1 MPSRIFYGWV
11 VVAVAFVTMGIAVN
25 ARTAFSLLFPPIL
38 AEFGWS
44 RGLTA
49 GAFAF
54 GFILSASL
62 SPFLGAAMDRWGARW
77 VLAVGV
83 VAVAAGLGL
92 ATLVNAPW
100 QLYLTLGVLVASGT
114 TIAGYTGHALFLPNW
129 FVRRRG
135 VAAGIAFSG
144 VGVGSIVMFPW
155 LQRLIDGFGWRAAC
169 LALVALL
176 VVVVVPLNLL
186 FQRQRPDELG
196 LAADGE
202 AAPARGRAA
211 PADNVVDH
219 AWAATE
225 WTLSRAAGTL
235 RFWCVFVAFFTA
247 LMTWY
252 VVQVHQTKYL
262 TEIGFAP
269 DTAAYALGFVSFLG
283 IPGQIALGHL
293 SDRIGREWVWTISG
307 LGFAACYALLLVMR
321 VHPSPALL
329 WAMVAAQGLLGYG
342 LTSVFAAIPA
352 ELFQGRHYGTV
363 FGVLGMAAS
372 LGAGVGPWVAGAL
385 HDLTGRY
392 AEAYLV
398 ALACSLLS
406 VAAMWVAAPRKVRL
420 VAGQLARAR
429 SRGG

>member
-1 MPSRIFYGWV
+1 MPPRIFYGWV

-38 AEFGWS
+38 AEFGWT
-44 RGLTA
+44 RGVTA

-54 GFILSASL
+54 GFILSSSL

-77 VLAVGV
+77 VLAGGV

-92 ATLVNAPW
+92 ATVVDAPW
-100 QLYLTLGVLVASGT
+100 QLYLTLGVLVASGS
-114 TIAGYTGHALFLPNW
+114 TIAGYIGHALFLPNW

-135 VAAGIAFSG
+135 VAAGLAFSG

-155 LQRLIDGFGWRAAC
+155 LQWLIGSLGWRAAC

-176 VVVVVPLNLL
+176 LAVVVPLNLL
-186 FQRQRPDELG
+186 LQRQRPEELG
-196 LAADGE
+196 LAPDGDP
-202 AAPARGRAA
+202 APARGRAA
-211 PADNVVDH
+211 AADNVVDH

-225 WTLSRAAGTL
+225 WTLARAAGTL
-235 RFWCVFVAFFTA
+235 RFWCVFVAFFA
-247 LMTWY
+247 SLVAWY
-252 VVQVHQTKYL
+252 AVQVHQTKYL
-262 TEIGFAP
+262 IEIGFAP

-283 IPGQIALGHL
+283 IPGQIILGHV

-307 LGFAACYALLLVMR
+307 LGFAACYVLLLAMR
-321 VHPSPALL
+321 AHPSPGLL
-329 WAMVAAQGLLGYG
+329 WAMVTAQGLLGYG

-352 ELFQGRHYGTV
+352 ELFQGRHYGSI

-372 LGAGVGPWVAGAL
+372 LGAGVGPWMAGAL

-392 AEAYLV
+392 VEAFLV
-398 ALACSLLS
+398 AMACSLLS
-406 VAAMWVAAPRKVRL
+406 IVAMWLAAPRKVRL
-420 VAGQLARAR
+420 VAGRLPR
-429 SRGG
+429 